1 MFSIEEREFVKLDD
15 GIIYFLKRCARCVRQ

>member
-15 GIIYFLKRCARCVRQ
+15 GIIYFLTRCARCVRQ